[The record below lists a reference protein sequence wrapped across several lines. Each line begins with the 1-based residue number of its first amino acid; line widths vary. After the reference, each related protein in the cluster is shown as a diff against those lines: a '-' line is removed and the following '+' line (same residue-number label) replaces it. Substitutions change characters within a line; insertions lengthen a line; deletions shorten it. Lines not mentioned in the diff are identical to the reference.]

1 MKKVTKKLTALL
13 LLVCCICLC
22 AGNALADD
30 TVQEVIQYDD
40 GTYAEISLS
49 VEESITRASTK
60 SASKIFT
67 YKDSSG
73 NVIFSYTLHAKFQYT
88 GSSSKATSCSTIYSI
103 SKSGWS
109 KKSES
114 HYCSGSK
121 AYGTAKFSSL
131 LSSKTANLTI
141 ACSKTGVIS

>member
-1 MKKVTKKLTALL
+1 MKKVTKKLTGLL

-22 AGNALADD
+22 AGNALAAD

-49 VEESITRASTK
+49 VEDSITRASTK

-67 YKDSSG
+67 YKDPSG
-73 NVIFSYTLHAKFQYT
+73 NVIFSYTLHAKFEYT
-88 GSSSKATSCSTIYSI
+88 GSSSKATSCSTAFSI

-109 KKSES
+109 RKSES
-114 HYCSGSK
+114 HYYSGNK
-121 AYGTAKFSSL
+121 AYGTAKFANSI
-131 LSSKTANLTI
+131 SSKTANLTI
-141 ACSKTGVIS
+141 TCSKTGVIS